1 MRVLMG
7 RKKRPSPPQADAPQ
21 REDARATPPGPASPS
36 RRRGVV
42 LFLAAL
48 SIGLMVFVAIRQRRP
63 STPEAARAVLS
74 SRPAKD
80 VNLLLVTLDTTRAD
94 RLGPYGFSRGVT
106 PNLDR
111 LAEDA
116 VVFEHATAA
125 VPLTFPS
132 HTTIFTGDYPTRH
145 GIRDNGGFFLD
156 ASATT
161 MAEILKGAG
170 YATGGFIGAWVLE
183 SRWGLA
189 QGFDKY
195 SDQFDLSKYKVVSLG
210 TVQKK
215 GEEVVN
221 DALSWLDTVK
231 SRKFFGWVHLYD
243 AHTPYDPPE
252 PFASRFPN
260 QPYIGEIAY
269 ADSQVGRLLDW
280 LKTNGLDRNTVVIV
294 TADHG
299 ESLGDHGEATHAYFV
314 YDSTMH
320 VPLIVKTP
328 WNDKGR
334 NASMVSSADILP
346 TVLDLL
352 GLPPVKTPIDGS
364 SLALGIVNPGAS
376 VSGTAYAETYFP
388 RYHFGWQHLRSL
400 RSNEYTYVDAPEPE
414 LYDRRT
420 DPGETSNIYKAFSA
434 RAEDLR
440 LKLEALAKVDQGK
453 VPERKSLDPDTLQRL
468 AALGYVG
475 NVIDVNP
482 DAVLPDPKSKLPLF
496 QKMNRAKD
504 LAQDDDVSGA
514 AKLLQSVVAEDPNI
528 MDAHLTLGNWL
539 VRLKRGEEAI
549 ESFRRALALKPDDDI
564 ALGNLARLFLSR
576 GRKSDAEDAI
586 RVFETALSRNPKNP
600 QAWFQ
605 LAVLSMDMGDA
616 ARAKHAFVRAGEEN
630 PKMGAAWIGQG
641 ALAFAASRLA
651 EAEQMIRKGL
661 ELEPEAKGG
670 RYNLARVVEARGR
683 LDEAEALYRAELSTY
698 ADHGKAR
705 FNLAQLERQRGNQA
719 GYLAELRL
727 SIDKAPDFGPSF
739 FFLAREE
746 LNAGRLEAARD
757 FAERGLKVD
766 NISEVAPLGHYVLAD
781 ILSRQGKPK
790 EAQDEAAKG
799 KALESRARRSLDV
812 G

>member
-1 MRVLMG
+1 MRRQKTSRSDGAAAPGKVAYKLS
-7 RKKRPSPPQADAPQ
+7 RKTVA
-21 REDARATPPGPASPS
+21 
-36 RRRGVV
+36 VIV
-42 LFLAAL
+42 AAL
-48 SIGLMVFVAIRQRRP
+48 GLLVVIVGVAIRHRQPSGLSDARSLLASRR
-63 STPEAARAVLS
+63 AS
-74 SRPAKD
+74 SQP
-80 VNLLLVTLDTTRAD
+80 NLLLVTLDTTRAD
-94 RLGPYGFSRGVT
+94 RLGAYGFARGTT
-106 PNLDR
+106 PRLDR
-111 LAEDA
+111 LAEEA

-132 HTTIFTGDYPTRH
+132 HTTIFTGQYPTRH

-161 MAEILKGAG
+161 MAEVLKGAG
-170 YATGGFIGAWVLE
+170 YATGAFVGAWVLE

-195 SDQFDLSKYKVVSLG
+195 SDQFDLSKYKVISLG

-215 GEEVVN
+215 GEEVVG
-221 DALSWLDTVK
+221 DAISWLDTVK
-231 SRKFFGWVHLYD
+231 DRKFFGWVHLYD
-243 AHTPYDPPE
+243 AHTPYEPPE
-252 PFASRFPN
+252 PFASQFPN
-260 QPYIGEIAY
+260 QPYLGEIAY
-269 ADSQVGRLLDW
+269 ADAQVGRLLDW
-280 LKTNGLDRNTVVIV
+280 LKMKGLDKNTVVIV

-320 VPLIVKTP
+320 VPLVIKTP

-334 NASMVSSADILP
+334 NASMVSSADIFP

-352 GLPPVKTPIDGS
+352 GVPPVKEPLDGT
-364 SLALGIVNPGAS
+364 SLALGIVDPAAG
-376 VSGTAYAETYFP
+376 VGGTAYAETYFP

-400 RSNEYTYVDAPEPE
+400 RNNDYTYVDAPEPE
-414 LYDRRT
+414 LYDRKT

-440 LKLEALAKVDQGK
+440 LKIEALARADQGK
-453 VPERKSLDPDTLQRL
+453 VPERQSLDPDTLQRL

-482 DAVLPDPKSKLPLF
+482 DAVLPDPKLKLPLF

-504 LAQDDDVSGA
+504 LAQDEDYAGA
-514 AKLLQSVVAEDPNI
+514 VALLQSVVAEDANI

-539 VRLKRGEEAI
+539 IRLKRGEEAI
-549 ESFRRALALKPDDDI
+549 ESFRHALALKPDDDI
-564 ALGNLARLFLSR
+564 ALGNLARLYLSR
-576 GRKSDAEDAI
+576 GRKTDAQDAL

-605 LAVLSMDMGDA
+605 LAILSMDIGDA
-616 ARAKHAFVRAGEEN
+616 EGAKHSFVRAAEEN

-651 EAEQMIRKGL
+651 EAEQLIGKGL
-661 ELEPEAKGG
+661 ELEPEVRGG
-670 RYNLARVVEARGR
+670 RYNLARVLEARGR
-683 LDEAEALYRAELSTY
+683 FDEAESLYRAELSTF

-705 FNLAQLERQRGNQA
+705 FNLAQLERERGNLM
-719 GYLAELRL
+719 GFMNELRI
-727 SIDKAPDFGPSF
+727 STEKAPDFGPSF
-739 FFLAREE
+739 FFLARAE
-746 LNAGRLEAARD
+746 LNAGRLEVARD
-757 FAERGLKVD
+757 LAERGLKVD
-766 NISEVAPLGHYVLAD
+766 NTSEVAPLGHYVLAD
-781 ILSRQGKPK
+781 ILSRQNKPK
-790 EAQDEAAKG
+790 EAAAEAAKG
-799 KALESRARRSLDV
+799 KELEARARHSLDV

>member
-1 MRVLMG
+1 M
-7 RKKRPSPPQADAPQ
+7 KTTT
-21 REDARATPPGPASPS
+21 ARFFSTKWSAIA
-36 RRRGVV
+36 V
-42 LFLAAL
+42 
-48 SIGLMVFVAIRQRRP
+48 GLGLVGLTAVIIIQKRRP
-63 STPEAARAVLS
+63 TEIEGARSILASRQTAA
-74 SRPAKD
+74 K

-94 RLGPYGFSRGVT
+94 RLGPYGFPKGTT
-106 PNLDR
+106 PHLDR

-116 VVFEHATAA
+116 IVFEHATAA

-132 HTTIFTGDYPTRH
+132 HTTIFTGQYPTRH

-161 MAEILKGAG
+161 MAEVLKGAG

-195 SDQFDLSKYKVVSLG
+195 SDQFDLSKYKVISLG

-221 DALSWLDTVK
+221 DAITWLDTVK
-231 SRKFFGWVHLYD
+231 TRKFFGWVHLYD
-243 AHTPYDPPE
+243 AHTPYEPPE
-252 PFASRFPN
+252 PFASQFPN
-260 QPYIGEIAY
+260 QPYLGEIAY
-269 ADSQVGRLLDW
+269 ADAQVGRLVDW
-280 LKTNGLDRNTVVIV
+280 LKTNGLDQNTVVIV

-334 NASMVSSADILP
+334 NSSMVSSADIFP

-352 GLPPVKTPIDGS
+352 GLPATKEPIDGT
-364 SLALGIVNPGAS
+364 SLALGVVNPEAS
-376 VSGTAYAETYFP
+376 VGGTAYAETYFP

-440 LKLEALAKVDQGK
+440 LKIEALARADQGK
-453 VPERKSLDPDTLQRL
+453 IPERKSLDPDTLQRL

-482 DAVLPDPKSKLPLF
+482 NAVLPDPKRKLPLF

-504 LAQDDDVSGA
+504 LAQDDDVEAA

-576 GRKSDAEDAI
+576 GRKSDAQDAL

-616 ARAKHAFVRAGEEN
+616 DRAKHSFVRAAEEN

-641 ALAFAASRLA
+641 ALAFSASRLG
-651 EAEQMIRKGL
+651 EAEQMTRKGL

-670 RYNLARVVEARGR
+670 RYNLARVLEARGR
-683 LDEAEALYRAELSTY
+683 FDEAASLYRAELSTY

-719 GYLAELRL
+719 GFISELRA
-727 SIDKAPDFGPSF
+727 STEKAPDFGPSF

-746 LNAGRLEAARD
+746 LNAGRLDAARD
-757 FAERGLKVD
+757 LAERGLKVD

-781 ILSRQGKPK
+781 ILSRQNKPK
-790 EAQDEAAKG
+790 EAQEEAAKG
-799 KALESRARRSLDV
+799 KALESRKRHSLDV

>member
-1 MRVLMG
+1 MG
-7 RKKRPSPPQADAPQ
+7 RKKRSGPPEQTAPPAAEKPPGS
-21 REDARATPPGPASPS
+21 RAKWAGILIVAVVLALGGLALLRGRRPDSLEGARALLASRKTGS
-36 RRRGVV
+36 
-42 LFLAAL
+42 
-48 SIGLMVFVAIRQRRP
+48 
-63 STPEAARAVLS
+63 E
-74 SRPAKD
+74 
-80 VNLLLVTLDTTRAD
+80 VNLLVVTLDTTRAD
-94 RLGPYGFSRGVT
+94 RLGPYGFNRGTT
-106 PNLDR
+106 PHLDR

-132 HTTIFTGDYPTRH
+132 HTTIFTGEYPTRH

-156 ASATT
+156 PSATT
-161 MAEILKGAG
+161 MAELLKSAG
-170 YATGGFIGAWVLE
+170 YATGAFIGAWVLE

-195 SDQFDLSKYKVVSLG
+195 SDQFDLSKYKIISLG

-215 GEEVVN
+215 GEEVVS
-221 DALSWLDTVK
+221 DAISWLDTVK
-231 SRKFFGWVHLYD
+231 TKKFFGWVHLYD
-243 AHTPYDPPE
+243 AHTPYEPPE
-252 PFASRFPN
+252 PFASQFPN
-260 QPYIGEIAY
+260 QPYLGEIAY
-269 ADSQVGRLLDW
+269 ADAQVGRLLDW
-280 LKTNGLDRNTVVIV
+280 LKANGLEENTVVVV
-294 TADHG
+294 TGDHG

-328 WNDKGR
+328 WHDQGR

-352 GLPPVKTPIDGS
+352 GLPPVKGPIDGV
-364 SLALGIVNPGAS
+364 SLALGIVDAKAPVG
-376 VSGTAYAETYFP
+376 GTAYAETYFP

-420 DPGETSNIYKAFSA
+420 DPGETTNIFKAYSA

-440 LKLEALAKVDQGK
+440 LKLEALARVDQGK

-482 DAVLPDPKSKLPLF
+482 DAVLPDPKLKLPLF

-504 LAQDDDVSGA
+504 LAQDDDVEAA

-564 ALGNLARLFLSR
+564 ALGNLARLYLSR
-576 GRKSDAEDAI
+576 GRKSDAEDAL

-616 ARAKHAFVRAGEEN
+616 DKAKHSFVRAAEEN

-641 ALAFAASRLA
+641 ALAFSASRLA

-670 RYNLARVVEARGR
+670 RYNLARVLEARGR
-683 LDEAEALYRAELSTY
+683 FDEAEALYRAELQTY

-705 FNLAQLERQRGNQA
+705 FNLAQLERQRGNLA
-719 GYLAELRL
+719 GYLAELRT
-727 SIDKAPDFGPSF
+727 STEKAPDFGPAF

-746 LNAGRLEAARD
+746 LNAGRLDQARD
-757 FAERGLKVD
+757 LAERGLKVD

-781 ILSRQGKPK
+781 ILSRQNKPK
-790 EAQDEAAKG
+790 EAQEEAAKG
-799 KALESRARRSLDV
+799 KALESRKRRSLDV

>member
-1 MRVLMG
+1 MG
-7 RKKRPSPPQADAPQ
+7 RKKKTGPRDETPP
-21 REDARATPPGPASPS
+21 ATPKTARPAP
-36 RRRGVV
+36 RGLAFGVV
-42 LFLAAL
+42 ALVLILGTVLLFKGRKPAD
-48 SIGLMVFVAIRQRRP
+48 
-63 STPEAARAVLS
+63 TEAARSLLD
-74 SRPAKD
+74 SRRAGGD
-80 VNLLLVTLDTTRAD
+80 LNLLVVTLDTTRAD
-94 RLGPYGFSRGVT
+94 RFGTYGFNRGVT
-106 PNLDR
+106 PRMDR
-111 LAEDA
+111 LAEES

-161 MAEILKGAG
+161 MAEVLKGAG

-195 SDQFDLSKYKVVSLG
+195 SDQFDLSKYKVISLG
-210 TVQKK
+210 TVQKS

-221 DALSWLDTVK
+221 DAISWLDTVK
-231 SRKFFGWVHLYD
+231 TRKFFGWVHLYD
-243 AHTPYDPPE
+243 AHTPYEPPE
-252 PFASRFPN
+252 PFASQFPN
-260 QPYIGEIAY
+260 QPYLGEMAY
-269 ADSQVGRLLDW
+269 TDAQVGRLLDW
-280 LKTNGLDRNTVVIV
+280 LKTNGLDKNTVVIV

-328 WNDKGR
+328 WNDTGR
-334 NASMVSSADILP
+334 NASMVSSADIFP

-352 GLPPVKTPIDGS
+352 GLPKLKNPIDGV
-364 SLALGIVNPGAS
+364 SLAQGIADPAARVG
-376 VSGTAYAETYFP
+376 GTAYAETYFP

-400 RSNEYTYVDAPEPE
+400 RNSEYTYIDAPEPE

-420 DPGETSNIYKAFSA
+420 DPGETSNIYKAYSA
-434 RAEDLR
+434 RAEELR
-440 LKLEALAKVDQGK
+440 LAIETLAKADQGK
-453 VPERKSLDPDTLQRL
+453 IPERQSLDPDTLQRL

-482 DAVLPDPKSKLPLF
+482 NAVLPDPKVKLPLF

-504 LAQDDDVSGA
+504 LAQDDNVEGA
-514 AKLLQSVVAEDPNI
+514 AALLKSVVTEDPNI

-576 GRKSDAEDAI
+576 GRKNDAEDAL

-605 LAVLSMDMGDA
+605 LAVLSMDVGDA
-616 ARAKHAFVRAGEEN
+616 DKAKHSFVRAAEEN

-670 RYNLARVVEARGR
+670 RYNLARVLEARGR
-683 LDEAEALYRAELSTY
+683 LGEAAALYRAELATF

-705 FNLAQLERQRGNQA
+705 FNLAQLERQRGNLA
-719 GYLAELRL
+719 GFITELRA
-727 SIDKAPDFGPSF
+727 STEKAPDFGPAF

-746 LNAGRLEAARD
+746 MNAGNLGVAKD
-757 FAERGLKVD
+757 LAERGLKVD
-766 NISEVAPLGHYVLAD
+766 NLSEVAPLGYYVLAD

-790 EAQDEAAKG
+790 EAAAEAAKG
-799 KALESRARRSLDV
+799 KALENRKVRPLDV

>member
-1 MRVLMG
+1 MG
-7 RKKRPSPPQADAPQ
+7 RNKRTSRPSEAAQGPKKPTGPGTQWAVLAGILLVVAALALLLIRSRRP
-21 REDARATPPGPASPS
+21 EGIEGARA
-36 RRRGVV
+36 
-42 LFLAAL
+42 LLAARKTA
-48 SIGLMVFVAIRQRRP
+48 S
-63 STPEAARAVLS
+63 
-74 SRPAKD
+74 D

-94 RLGPYGFSRGVT
+94 RLGPYGFSKGTT
-106 PNLDR
+106 PHLDR
-111 LAEDA
+111 LSENA

-132 HTTIFTGDYPTRH
+132 HTTIFTGEYPTRH

-161 MAEILKGAG
+161 MAEVLKGAG
-170 YATGGFIGAWVLE
+170 YATGAFIGAWVLE
-183 SRWGLA
+183 ARWGLG

-195 SDQFDLSKYKVVSLG
+195 SDEFDLSKYKVISLG
-210 TVQKK
+210 TVQKT

-221 DALSWLDTVK
+221 DAITWLDTVK
-231 SRKFFGWVHLYD
+231 TGKFFGWVHLYD
-243 AHTPYDPPE
+243 PHTPYDPPE
-252 PFASRFPN
+252 PFASQFPN
-260 QPYIGEIAY
+260 QPYLGEIAY
-269 ADSQVGRLLDW
+269 TDAQVGRLIEW
-280 LKTNGLDRNTVVIV
+280 LKTNGLDQNTVVVV
-294 TADHG
+294 TGDHG

-334 NASMVSSADILP
+334 NPSMVSSADIFP

-352 GLPPVKTPIDGS
+352 GLPPVKGPIDGT
-364 SLALGIVNPGAS
+364 SLALGIVNPEAPVG
-376 VSGTAYAETYFP
+376 GTAYAETYFT

-400 RSNEYTYVDAPEPE
+400 RNNEYTYVDAPEPE
-414 LYDRRT
+414 LYDRRI
-420 DPGETSNIYKAFSA
+420 DPGETTNIYKAYSA
-434 RAEDLR
+434 RAEELR
-440 LKLEALAKVDQGK
+440 LKIEALARADKGK
-453 VPERKSLDPDTLQRL
+453 VPERQSLDPDTLQRL

-482 DAVLPDPKSKLPLF
+482 DAVLPDPKLKLPLF
-496 QKMNRAKD
+496 QKMNRSKD
-504 LAQDDDVSGA
+504 LAQDDDVEGA

-539 VRLKRGEEAI
+539 VRLKRPEEAI
-549 ESFRRALALKPDDDI
+549 ESFRRALSLKPDDDI

-576 GRKSDAEDAI
+576 GRKSDAEDAL

-616 ARAKHAFVRAGEEN
+616 ARAKHSFVRAAEEN
-630 PKMGAAWIGQG
+630 PKMGASWIGQG
-641 ALAFAASRLA
+641 ALAFAGSRLG

-670 RYNLARVVEARGR
+670 RYNLARVLEARGR
-683 LDEAEALYRAELSTY
+683 FDEADSLYREELKTY

-705 FNLAQLERQRGNQA
+705 FNLAQLERQRGNRA
-719 GYLAELRL
+719 AYLAELRA
-727 SIDKAPDFGPSF
+727 STEKAPDFGPAF

-746 LNAGRLEAARD
+746 LSAGKLDAARD
-757 FAERGLKVD
+757 LAERGLKVD

-781 ILSRQGKPK
+781 ILSRQNKPK
-790 EAQDEAAKG
+790 EAQQEAAKG
-799 KALESRARRSLDV
+799 KALESRRRPALDV

>member
-1 MRVLMG
+1 MG
-7 RKKRPSPPQADAPQ
+7 SRNREPPDEETTGKATTPKRLTRPLLIAVGVVVAGVAGFLVVQ
-21 REDARATPPGPASPS
+21 RGRTHGIEGARAAFAS
-36 RRRGVV
+36 RR
-42 LFLAAL
+42 AA
-48 SIGLMVFVAIRQRRP
+48 S
-63 STPEAARAVLS
+63 
-74 SRPAKD
+74 D
-80 VNLLLVTLDTTRAD
+80 VNLLVVTLDTTRAD
-94 RLGPYGFSRGVT
+94 RLGAYGFNRGVT
-106 PNLDR
+106 PHLDR
-111 LAEDA
+111 MAQES

-132 HTTIFTGDYPTRH
+132 HTTIFTGQYPTRH

-161 MAEILKGAG
+161 LAEVMKGAG

-195 SDQFDLSKYKVVSLG
+195 SDQFDLSKYKVISLG
-210 TVQKK
+210 TVQKT

-231 SRKFFGWVHLYD
+231 GGKFFGWVHLYD
-243 AHTPYDPPE
+243 PHTPYEPPE
-252 PFASRFPN
+252 PFASQFPN
-260 QPYIGEIAY
+260 QPYLGEMAY

-280 LKTNGLDRNTVVIV
+280 LSANDLDKNTVVVV

-320 VPLIVKTP
+320 VPLIIRTP
-328 WNDKGR
+328 WNDRGR
-334 NASMVSSADILP
+334 NASMVSSADIFP
-346 TVLDLL
+346 TILDLL
-352 GLPPVKTPIDGS
+352 GLPPAKEPIDGV
-364 SLALGIVNPGAS
+364 SLSPGILDAD
-376 VSGTAYAETYFP
+376 TAVGGSAYSETYFT

-400 RSNEYTYVDAPEPE
+400 RNAEYTYVDAPEPE

-420 DPGETSNIYKAFSA
+420 DPGETSNIYKAYSA
-434 RAEDLR
+434 RAEPLR
-440 LKLEALAKVDQGK
+440 LEIEALARTDKGK
-453 VPERKSLDPDTLQRL
+453 APERKSLDPDTLQRL

-482 DAVLPDPKSKLPLF
+482 EAVLPDPKLKLPLF

-504 LAQDDDVSGA
+504 LSRDEDVEGA
-514 AKLLQSVVAEDPNI
+514 VALLKEVVTEDPNI

-539 VRLKRGEEAI
+539 VRLKHGEEAI

-564 ALGNLARLFLSR
+564 ALGNLARLYLSR
-576 GRKSDAEDAI
+576 GRKSDAEDAL
-586 RVFETALSRNPKNP
+586 RVFEDALSRNPRNP

-605 LAVLSMDMGDA
+605 LAILSMDMGDA
-616 ARAKHAFVRAGEEN
+616 EKAKRSFVRAAEEN

-641 ALAFAASRLA
+641 ALAFEASKLT
-651 EAEQMIRKGL
+651 EAERMVRKGL

-670 RYNLARVVEARGR
+670 RYNLARVVEAQGR
-683 LDEAEALYRAELSTY
+683 FDEAMALYRSELETF

-705 FNLAQLERQRGNQA
+705 FNLAQLERQRGNM
-719 GYLAELRL
+719 GGFIAELRA
-727 SIDKAPDFGPSF
+727 STEKAPDFGPSF

-746 LNAGRLEAARD
+746 LNAGHLDAARD
-757 FAERGLKVD
+757 LAERGLKVD
-766 NISEVAPLGHYVLAD
+766 DFSEVAPLGHYVLAD
-781 ILSRQGKPK
+781 IFSRLGKQK
-790 EAQDEAAKG
+790 EAAAEAAKG
-799 KALESRARRSLDV
+799 KALERRKIRSRDV
-812 G
+812 S

>member
-1 MRVLMG
+1 MG
-7 RKKRPSPPQADAPQ
+7 RRKKTGPPIEAAPA
-21 REDARATPPGPASPS
+21 EKPKPE
-36 RRRGVV
+36 
-42 LFLAAL
+42 AL
-48 SIGLMVFVAIRQRRP
+48 SRTLGLGILVLLAGAVAFLLIDRARRP
-63 STPEAARAVLS
+63 GGVEGARSLLASRKAAA
-74 SRPAKD
+74 D
-80 VNLLLVTLDTTRAD
+80 INLLVVTLDTTRAD
-94 RLGPYGFSRGVT
+94 RLGPYGFNRGTT
-106 PNLDR
+106 PHLDHF
-111 LAEDA
+111 AEDA

-132 HTTIFTGDYPTRH
+132 HTTIFTGEYPTRH

-161 MAEILKGAG
+161 MAEVLQAAG
-170 YATGGFIGAWVLE
+170 YATGAFIGAWVLE
-183 SRWGLA
+183 SRWGLS

-195 SDQFDLSKYKVVSLG
+195 SDQFDLSKYKIVSLG

-221 DALSWLDTVK
+221 DAITWLDTVK
-231 SRKFFGWVHLYD
+231 TKKFFGWVHLYD
-243 AHTPYDPPE
+243 AHTPYEPPE
-252 PFASRFPN
+252 PFASQFPN
-260 QPYIGEIAY
+260 QPYLGEIAY

-280 LKTNGLDRNTVVIV
+280 LKANSLDQNTVVVV
-294 TADHG
+294 TGDHG

-334 NASMVSSADILP
+334 NASMVSSADIFP

-352 GLPPVKTPIDGS
+352 GLPPVKGPIDGT
-364 SLALGIVNPGAS
+364 SLAAGIVDPGAP
-376 VSGTAYAETYFP
+376 VGGTAYAETYFP

-420 DPGETSNIYKAFSA
+420 DPGETENIYKAFSA

-440 LKLEALAKVDQGK
+440 LKLEALAKVDKGK

-482 DAVLPDPKSKLPLF
+482 DAVLPDPKLKLPLF
-496 QKMNRAKD
+496 QKMNRSKD
-504 LAQDDDVSGA
+504 LAQDDDIEGA
-514 AKLLQSVVAEDPNI
+514 VKLLQSVVAEDPNI

-549 ESFRRALALKPDDDI
+549 ESFRRAVALKPDDDI
-564 ALGNLARLFLSR
+564 ALGNLARLYLSR
-576 GRKSDAEDAI
+576 GRKSDAEDAL

-616 ARAKHAFVRAGEEN
+616 DRAKDSFVRAAEEN
-630 PKMGAAWIGQG
+630 PKMGASWIGQG
-641 ALAFAASRLA
+641 ALAFSASRLG

-670 RYNLARVVEARGR
+670 RYNLARVLEARGR
-683 LDEAEALYRAELSTY
+683 FDEAESLYRAELSTY

-705 FNLAQLERQRGNQA
+705 FNLAQLERQRGNLA
-719 GYLAELRL
+719 GFIAELRA
-727 SIDKAPDFGPSF
+727 STEKAPDFGPAF

-746 LNAGRLEAARD
+746 LNAGRLDAARD
-757 FAERGLKVD
+757 LAERGLLVD

-781 ILSRQGKPK
+781 ILSRRNKPK
-790 EAQDEAAKG
+790 EAQQEAAKG
-799 KALESRARRSLDV
+799 KALESRKRHPLDV

>member
-1 MRVLMG
+1 MG
-7 RKKRPSPPQADAPQ
+7 RRKKKEEPEPREGEPVTGPAAVEPRRAPSRKKAAAFVIMAVVALLAAFLFLRSRTGGSDG
-21 REDARATPPGPASPS
+21 ARATLAS
-36 RRRGVV
+36 RRGDAD
-42 LFLAAL
+42 L
-48 SIGLMVFVAIRQRRP
+48 
-63 STPEAARAVLS
+63 
-74 SRPAKD
+74 
-80 VNLLLVTLDTTRAD
+80 NLIVVTLDTTRAD
-94 RLGPYGFSRGVT
+94 RVGAYGFPRGVT
-106 PNLDR
+106 PHLDR
-111 LAEDA
+111 MAEDA

-132 HTTIFTGDYPTRH
+132 HTTIFTGEYPTRH

-156 ASATT
+156 PSATT
-161 MAEILKGAG
+161 LAEVLKGAG

-195 SDQFDLSKYKVVSLG
+195 SDQFDLSKYKVISLG
-210 TVQKK
+210 TVQKS

-221 DALSWLDTVK
+221 DAISWLDTVK

-243 AHTPYDPPE
+243 AHTPYEPPE
-252 PFASRFPN
+252 PYNSQFPN
-260 QPYIGEIAY
+260 QPYLGEMAY
-269 ADSQVGRLLDW
+269 ADAQVGRLLDW
-280 LKTNGLDRNTVVIV
+280 LKTNGLDKNTVVVV

-320 VPLIVKTP
+320 VPLVIKTP
-328 WNDKGR
+328 WNDRGR
-334 NASMVSSADILP
+334 NASMVSSADIFP

-352 GLPPVKTPIDGS
+352 GLPPVKGPIDGV
-364 SLALGIVNPGAS
+364 SLAAGIVDPKAKVGGS
-376 VSGTAYAETYFP
+376 AYSETYFT
-388 RYHFGWQHLRSL
+388 RYHFGWQHLRAL
-400 RSNEYTYVDAPEPE
+400 RNDEYTYVDAPEPE
-414 LYDRRT
+414 LYDRRA
-420 DPGETSNIYKAFSA
+420 DPGETSNIFKAYSA

-440 LKLEALAKVDQGK
+440 LKIEALAKTDSGK

-482 DAVLPDPKSKLPLF
+482 NAVLPDPKLKLPLF

-504 LAQDDDVSGA
+504 LAQDDNVEGA
-514 AKLLQSVVAEDPNI
+514 AALLKEVVTEDPNI

-564 ALGNLARLFLSR
+564 ALGNLARLYLSR
-576 GRKSDAEDAI
+576 GRKSDAEDAL

-616 ARAKHAFVRAGEEN
+616 DKAKHSFVRAAEEN

-641 ALAFAASRLA
+641 ALAFAAARLP

-670 RYNLARVVEARGR
+670 RYNLARVLEAQGR
-683 LDEAEALYRAELSTY
+683 FAEAAALYRSELSTF

-705 FNLAQLERQRGNQA
+705 FNLAQLERQRGNLT
-719 GYLAELRL
+719 GFIAELRI
-727 SIDKAPDFGPSF
+727 STEKAPDFGPAF

-746 LNAGRLEAARD
+746 LNAGRLDAARD
-757 FAERGLKVD
+757 LAERGLKVD

-781 ILSRQGKPK
+781 IYSRLGRQK
-790 EAQDEAAKG
+790 EAAAEAAKG
-799 KALESRARRSLDV
+799 KALENRKVRPLDV

>member
-1 MRVLMG
+1 MG
-7 RKKRPSPPQADAPQ
+7 RRKQTGQPNQAVPQKPREARSIARTAAWVLGALVLGGTLLVFMFGKTVRPGGVLG
-21 REDARATPPGPASPS
+21 ARSLLASRS
-36 RRRGVV
+36 AG
-42 LFLAAL
+42 
-48 SIGLMVFVAIRQRRP
+48 S
-63 STPEAARAVLS
+63 
-74 SRPAKD
+74 D
-80 VNLLLVTLDTTRAD
+80 VNLLLITLDTTRAD
-94 RLGPYGFSRGVT
+94 RLGAYGFNRGTT
-106 PNLDR
+106 PHIDR
-111 LAEDA
+111 LAEDS
-116 VVFEHATAA
+116 VVFEHATSA

-132 HTTIFTGDYPTRH
+132 HTTIFTGEYPTRH

-161 MAEILKGAG
+161 MAEVLKGAG

-195 SDQFDLSKYKVVSLG
+195 SDQFDLSKYKVISLG
-210 TVQKK
+210 TVQKT

-221 DALSWLDTVK
+221 DAISWLDTVK
-231 SRKFFGWVHLYD
+231 QKKFFGWVHLYD
-243 AHTPYDPPE
+243 AHTPYEPPE
-252 PFASRFPN
+252 PYASQFPN
-260 QPYIGEIAY
+260 QPYLGEIAY
-269 ADSQVGRLLDW
+269 ADAQVGRLLDW
-280 LKTNGLDRNTVVIV
+280 LKTNGLDQKTVVIV

-334 NASMVSSADILP
+334 NASMVSSADIFP

-352 GLPPVKTPIDGS
+352 GLAPVTGPIDGT
-364 SLALGIVNPGAS
+364 SLAPGIVNPGEK
-376 VSGTAYAETYFP
+376 VSGTAYSETYFT

-400 RSNEYTYVDAPEPE
+400 RNEDYTYVDAPEPE
-414 LYDRRT
+414 LYDRRR
-420 DPGETSNIYKAFSA
+420 DPSETSNIYKAFSA

-440 LKLEALAKVDQGK
+440 LKIEALAKADQGK
-453 VPERKSLDPDTLQRL
+453 TPERKSLDPDTLQRL

-482 DAVLPDPKSKLPLF
+482 NAVLPDPKLKLPLF

-504 LAQDDDVSGA
+504 LAQDDNVEGA
-514 AKLLQSVVAEDPNI
+514 ARLLQSVVAEDPNI

-539 VRLKRGEEAI
+539 VRLNRGGEAI
-549 ESFRRALALKPDDDI
+549 ESFRHALALKPDDDI
-564 ALGNLARLFLSR
+564 ALGNLARLYLSR
-576 GRKSDAEDAI
+576 GRKSDAEDAL

-616 ARAKHAFVRAGEEN
+616 AKAQRSFVRAAEEN
-630 PKMGAAWIGQG
+630 PKMGASWIGQG
-641 ALAFAASRLA
+641 ALAFAASRLGDA
-651 EAEQMIRKGL
+651 EALIRKGL

-670 RYNLARVVEARGR
+670 RYNLARVLEARGR
-683 LDEAEALYRAELSTY
+683 LDEAESLYRAELGTF

-705 FNLAQLERQRGNQA
+705 FNLAQLERQRGNM
-719 GYLAELRL
+719 GGFIAELRA
-727 SIDKAPDFGPSF
+727 STEKAPDFGPAF

-746 LNAGRLEAARD
+746 LNAGRLDAARD
-757 FAERGLKVD
+757 LAERGLKVD

-781 ILSRQGKPK
+781 ILSRQNKPK
-790 EAQDEAAKG
+790 DAAAEAAKG
-799 KALESRARRSLDV
+799 KALETRKKRPLDV

>member
-1 MRVLMG
+1 MIAVALLG
-7 RKKRPSPPQADAPQ
+7 LAGVATWY
-21 REDARATPPGPASPS
+21 ARG
-36 RRRGVV
+36 
-42 LFLAAL
+42 
-48 SIGLMVFVAIRQRRP
+48 RRP
-63 STPEAARAVLS
+63 GTLDAARALIA
-74 SRPAKD
+74 SRKTSD
-80 VNLLLVTLDTTRAD
+80 LNLLVVTLDTTRAD
-94 RLGPYGFSRGVT
+94 RLGPYGFRRGTT

-111 LAEDA
+111 FAEDA
-116 VVFEHATAA
+116 VVFEHATSA

-132 HTTIFTGDYPTRH
+132 HTTIFTGEYPTRH

-156 ASATT
+156 ESATT

-170 YATGGFIGAWVLE
+170 YATGAFIGAWVLE

-195 SDQFDLSKYKVVSLG
+195 SDQFDLSKYKIVSLG

-221 DALSWLDTVK
+221 DALAWLDTVK
-231 SRKFFGWVHLYD
+231 AKKFFGWVHLYD
-243 AHTPYDPPE
+243 AHTPYEPPE

-260 QPYIGEIAY
+260 QPYLGEIAY

-280 LKTNGLDRNTVVIV
+280 LRSNRLDRNTVVVV

-299 ESLGDHGEATHAYFV
+299 ESLGDHGESTHAYFV

-328 WNDKGR
+328 WNDRGR

-352 GLPPVKTPIDGS
+352 GLPAVKGPIDGT
-364 SLALGIVNPGAS
+364 SLALGIVDPKAVVGGA
-376 VSGTAYAETYFP
+376 AYSETYFP
-388 RYHFGWQHLRSL
+388 RYHFGWQHLRAL
-400 RSNEYTYVDAPEPE
+400 RSSEYTYVDAPEPE
-414 LYDRRT
+414 LYDRNA
-420 DPGETSNIYKAFSA
+420 DPGETTNIYKAYSA
-434 RAEDLR
+434 RAESLR
-440 LKLEALAKVDQGK
+440 QKLETLAKADQGK

-482 DAVLPDPKSKLPLF
+482 GAVLPDPKLKLPLF
-496 QKMNRAKD
+496 QKMNRSKD
-504 LAQDDDVSGA
+504 LAQDDDIAGA
-514 AKLLQSVVAEDPNI
+514 VKLLQTVVAEDPNI

-539 VRLKRGEEAI
+539 VRLKRWEEAI
-549 ESFRRALALKPDDDI
+549 QSFQRALALKPDDDI

-576 GRKSDAEDAI
+576 GRKSDAEDAM
-586 RVFETALSRNPKNP
+586 RVFETALARNPKNP

-605 LAVLSMDMGDA
+605 LAILSMDLGDA
-616 ARAKHAFVRAGEEN
+616 ERAKQSFVRATEEN

-641 ALAFAASRLA
+641 ALAFAASRLP

-661 ELEPEAKGG
+661 ELEPEARGG
-670 RYNLARVVEARGR
+670 RYNLARVLEARGR
-683 LDEAEALYRAELSTY
+683 LDEAAALYRAELSTY

-705 FNLAQLERQRGNQA
+705 FNLAQLERQRGNMA
-719 GYLAELRL
+719 GYLAELRA
-727 SIDKAPDFGPSF
+727 STEKAPDFGPAF

-746 LNAGRLEAARD
+746 LNAGRLVEARD
-757 FAERGLKVD
+757 LAERGLKVD
-766 NISEVAPLGHYVLAD
+766 NTSEVAPLGHYVIAD
-781 ILSRQGKPK
+781 ILSRQNKPK
-790 EAQDEAAKG
+790 EAQEEAAKG
-799 KALESRARRSLDV
+799 KALENRKRRSLDV

>member
-1 MRVLMG
+1 MVGALLILAATTVVLV
-7 RKKRPSPPQADAPQ
+7 RNRPATSADG
-21 REDARATPPGPASPS
+21 ARSVLAA
-36 RRRGVV
+36 RRG
-42 LFLAAL
+42 
-48 SIGLMVFVAIRQRRP
+48 
-63 STPEAARAVLS
+63 S
-74 SRPAKD
+74 SD
-80 VNLLLVTLDTTRAD
+80 VNLIIVTLDTTRAD
-94 RLGPYGFSRGVT
+94 RLGAYGFTKGTT
-106 PNLDR
+106 PHLDQM
-111 LAEDA
+111 AENA
-116 VVFEHATAA
+116 VVFEHATSA

-156 ASATT
+156 PSATT
-161 MAEILKGAG
+161 LAEILKSAG
-170 YATGGFIGAWVLE
+170 YATGAFIGAWVLE

-195 SDQFDLSKYKVVSLG
+195 SDQFDLSKYKVISLG

-215 GEEVVN
+215 GEEVMN
-221 DALSWLDTVK
+221 DALGWLDTVK
-231 SRKFFGWVHLYD
+231 TKKFFGWVHLYD
-243 AHTPYDPPE
+243 AHTPYEPPE
-252 PFASRFPN
+252 PYASQFPN
-260 QPYIGEIAY
+260 QPYLGEIAY
-269 ADSQVGRLLDW
+269 TDAQVGRLLDW
-280 LKTNGLDRNTVVIV
+280 LKTNDLDRNTVVIV

-334 NASMVSSADILP
+334 NASMVSSADIFP

-352 GLPPVKTPIDGS
+352 GLPAPKVTIDGT
-364 SLALGIVNPGAS
+364 SLALGVVNPAAK
-376 VSGTAYAETYFP
+376 VSGTAYSETYFT

-400 RSNEYTYVDAPEPE
+400 RNDDYTYVDAPEPE

-434 RAEDLR
+434 RAENLR
-440 LKLEALAKVDQGK
+440 LKIETLAKADAGK
-453 VPERKSLDPDTLQRL
+453 IPERKSLDPDTLQRL

-482 DAVLPDPKSKLPLF
+482 DAVLPDPKLKLPLF

-504 LAQDDDVSGA
+504 LAQDDDVAGA
-514 AKLLQSVVAEDPNI
+514 ATLLQSVVAEDPNI

-539 VRLKRGEEAI
+539 VRLKRGDEAI
-549 ESFRRALALKPDDDI
+549 ESFRHALALKPDDDI
-564 ALGNLARLFLSR
+564 ALGNLARLYLSR
-576 GRKSDAEDAI
+576 GRKNDAEDAL

-605 LAVLSMDMGDA
+605 LAILSMDIGDA
-616 ARAKHAFVRAGEEN
+616 KKAQTSFVRAAEEN

-641 ALAFAASRLA
+641 ALAFAAANLP
-651 EAEQMIRKGL
+651 EAERLIRKGL
-661 ELEPEAKGG
+661 ELEPEVKGG
-670 RYNLARVVEARGR
+670 RYNLARVLEARGR
-683 LDEAEALYRAELSTY
+683 FDEAASLYRAELTTF

-705 FNLAQLERQRGNQA
+705 FNLAQLERQRGNMR
-719 GYLAELRL
+719 GFMDELRT
-727 SIDKAPDFGPSF
+727 STAKAPDFGPSF

-746 LNAGRLEAARD
+746 MNAGRLEVARD
-757 FAERGLKVD
+757 LAERGLKVD

-781 ILSRQGKPK
+781 IYSRENKPK
-790 EAQDEAAKG
+790 EAAAEAAKG
-799 KALESRARRSLDV
+799 KALQARKIRALDV

>member
-1 MRVLMG
+1 MG
-7 RKKRPSPPQADAPQ
+7 RKKRPSPPNETAPK
-21 REDARATPPGPASPS
+21 EEARSKPAGRRAGAAVGIAGLIIAIVAFAAVKSRTP
-36 RRRGVV
+36 RG
-42 LFLAAL
+42 LD
-48 SIGLMVFVAIRQRRP
+48 
-63 STPEAARAVLS
+63 AARSLLS
-74 SRPAKD
+74 SRRGSSD

-94 RLGPYGFSRGVT
+94 RLGPYGFGRGTT

-111 LAEDA
+111 FAEDA
-116 VVFEHATAA
+116 MVFEHATSA

-132 HTTIFTGDYPTRH
+132 HTTIFTGQYPTRH

-156 ASATT
+156 PSATT
-161 MAEILKGAG
+161 MAEVLKGAG

-195 SDQFDLSKYKVVSLG
+195 SDQFDLSKYKVISLG

-221 DALSWLDTVK
+221 DAMAWLDTVK

-243 AHTPYDPPE
+243 AHTPYEPPE

-260 QPYIGEIAY
+260 QPYLGEIAY

-280 LKTNGLDRNTVVIV
+280 LKTNGLDQNTVVIV

-299 ESLGDHGEATHAYFV
+299 ESLGDHGEAAHAYFV

-328 WNDKGR
+328 WHDKGR

-352 GLPPVKTPIDGS
+352 GLPAVKVPIDGT
-364 SLALGIVNPGAS
+364 SLALGVVNPLAS
-376 VSGTAYAETYFP
+376 VGGAAYAETYFP

-400 RSNEYTYVDAPEPE
+400 RSNDYTYVDAPEPE
-414 LYDRRT
+414 LYDRRS

-440 LKLEALAKVDQGK
+440 LKLEALAKVDKGK
-453 VPERKSLDPDTLQRL
+453 APERKSLDPDTLQRL

-475 NVIDVNP
+475 NVIDLNP
-482 DAVLPDPKSKLPLF
+482 DAVLPDPKLKLPLF

-504 LAQDDDVSGA
+504 LAQDDDVEGA

-586 RVFETALSRNPKNP
+586 RVFETALARNPKNP

-616 ARAKHAFVRAGEEN
+616 VRAKHSFVRAAEEN
-630 PKMGAAWIGQG
+630 PKMGASWIGQG
-641 ALAFAASRLA
+641 ALAFAGSRLP
-651 EAEQMIRKGL
+651 EAEEMIRKGL

-670 RYNLARVVEARGR
+670 RYNLARVLEARGR
-683 LDEAEALYRAELSTY
+683 FDEAESLYRAELSTY

-705 FNLAQLERQRGNQA
+705 FNLAQLERQRGNTA
-719 GYLAELRL
+719 GYLNELRL
-727 SIDKAPDFGPSF
+727 STEKAPDFGPAF

-746 LNAGRLEAARD
+746 LNAGRLDSARD
-757 FAERGLKVD
+757 LAQRGLKVD

-781 ILSRQGKPK
+781 ILSRQNKPK
-790 EAQDEAAKG
+790 EAQEEAAKG
-799 KALESRARRSLDV
+799 KALDTRRRRAIDV

>member
-1 MRVLMG
+1 MG
-7 RKKRPSPPQADAPQ
+7 RGKKTGQPNEAAPMETSRPRRLTRRGIVVIAVLVLAAAAILIMAIQKRRPAGADA
-21 REDARATPPGPASPS
+21 ARSLLAS
-36 RRRGVV
+36 RRAG
-42 LFLAAL
+42 
-48 SIGLMVFVAIRQRRP
+48 SG
-63 STPEAARAVLS
+63 
-74 SRPAKD
+74 
-80 VNLLLVTLDTTRAD
+80 VNLLMVTLDTTRAD
-94 RLGPYGFSRGVT
+94 RLGAYGFSRGAT
-106 PNLDR
+106 PHLDR
-111 LAEDA
+111 LAEEG

-132 HTTIFTGDYPTRH
+132 HTTIFTGQYPTRH

-156 ASATT
+156 PSVTT
-161 MAEILKGAG
+161 MAEVMKEAG

-195 SDQFDLSKYKVVSLG
+195 SDQFDLSKYKVISLG
-210 TVQKK
+210 TVQKT

-221 DALSWLDTVK
+221 DAISWLDTVK

-243 AHTPYDPPE
+243 PHTPYEPPE
-252 PFASRFPN
+252 PFASQFPN
-260 QPYIGEIAY
+260 QPYLGEIAY
-269 ADSQVGRLLDW
+269 TDAQVGRLLDW
-280 LKTNGLDRNTVVIV
+280 LKSNGLDKNTVVIV

-328 WNDKGR
+328 WNDRGR
-334 NASMVSSADILP
+334 NASMVSSADIFP

-352 GLPPVKTPIDGS
+352 GLKAVKDTIDGS
-364 SLALGIVNPGAS
+364 SLALGIVNPEAS
-376 VSGTAYAETYFP
+376 VGGTAYAETYFT

-400 RSNEYTYVDAPEPE
+400 RNADYTYVDAPEPE

-420 DPGETSNIYKAFSA
+420 DPGETSNIFKAFSA

-440 LKLEALAKVDQGK
+440 LKIEALARADQGK
-453 VPERKSLDPDTLQRL
+453 IPERKSLDPDTLQRL

-482 DAVLPDPKSKLPLF
+482 NAVLPDPKLKLPLF

-504 LAQDDDVSGA
+504 LAQDDDVAGA
-514 AKLLQSVVAEDPNI
+514 AALLQSVVAEDPNI

-539 VRLKRGEEAI
+539 IRLKRGEEAI

-576 GRKSDAEDAI
+576 GRKTDAQDAL

-616 ARAKHAFVRAGEEN
+616 LKAKHSFVRAGEEN

-641 ALAFAASRLA
+641 ALAFAASRLP

-670 RYNLARVVEARGR
+670 RYNLARVLEARGR
-683 LDEAEALYRAELSTY
+683 FDEAESLYRAELATF

-705 FNLAQLERQRGNQA
+705 FNLAQLERQRGNVA
-719 GYLAELRL
+719 GFIAELRA
-727 SIDKAPDFGPSF
+727 STEKAPDFGPAF

-746 LNAGRLEAARD
+746 LNAGRLEVARD
-757 FAERGLKVD
+757 LAERGLKVD

-781 ILSRQGKPK
+781 ILSRQGKPR
-790 EAQDEAAKG
+790 EAADEAAKG
-799 KALESRARRSLDV
+799 KALETRKIRPLDV

>member
-1 MRVLMG
+1 MG
-7 RKKRPSPPQADAPQ
+7 RKKKTGQQA
-21 REDARATPPGPASPS
+21 EATPPETRAGSGA
-36 RRRGVV
+36 RAAAAAAVV
-42 LFLAAL
+42 LVLVAGAFLFL
-48 SIGLMVFVAIRQRRP
+48 RSGRP
-63 STPEAARAVLS
+63 ESAEGARALLA
-74 SRPAKD
+74 SRKTPSD
-80 VNLLLVTLDTTRAD
+80 VNLLVVTLDTTRAD
-94 RLGPYGFSRGVT
+94 RLGAYGFNRGTT
-106 PNLDR
+106 PHLDA

-116 VVFEHATAA
+116 VVFEHATSA

-132 HTTIFTGDYPTRH
+132 HTTIFTGEYPTRH

-156 ASATT
+156 PSATT
-161 MAEILKGAG
+161 MAEVLKGAG
-170 YATGGFIGAWVLE
+170 YQTGAFIGAWVLE
-183 SRWGLA
+183 SRWGLS

-195 SDQFDLSKYKVVSLG
+195 SDQFDLSKYKVISLG

-221 DALSWLDTVK
+221 DALAWLDTVK
-231 SRKFFGWVHLYD
+231 TKKFFGWVHLYD
-243 AHTPYDPPE
+243 AHTPYEPPE

-260 QPYIGEIAY
+260 QPYLGEIAY
-269 ADSQVGRLLDW
+269 ADAQVGRLLDW
-280 LKTNGLDRNTVVIV
+280 LKANGLDRNTVVVI
-294 TADHG
+294 TGDHG
-299 ESLGDHGEATHAYFV
+299 ESLGEHGEATHAYFV

-334 NASMVSSADILP
+334 NKSMVSLADIFP
-346 TVLDLL
+346 TVLDLI
-352 GLPPVKTPIDGS
+352 GLPPVKGPIDGT
-364 SLALGIVNPGAS
+364 SLALGIVNPSAPVG
-376 VSGTAYAETYFP
+376 GTAYAETYFP

-440 LKLEALAKVDQGK
+440 LKLEAIARVDQGK
-453 VPERKSLDPDTLQRL
+453 APERKSLDPDTLQRL

-482 DAVLPDPKSKLPLF
+482 DAVLPDPKVKLPLF

-504 LAQDDDVSGA
+504 LAQDDDVEGA
-514 AKLLQSVVAEDPNI
+514 TKLLQSVVAEDPNI

-549 ESFRRALALKPDDDI
+549 ASFRHALALKPDDDI

-586 RVFETALSRNPKNP
+586 RVFETALARNPKNP

-605 LAVLSMDMGDA
+605 LAVLAMDMGDA
-616 ARAKHAFVRAGEEN
+616 DRAKHAFVRAAEEN

-641 ALAFAASRLA
+641 ALAFSASRLA

-670 RYNLARVVEARGR
+670 RYNLARVLEARGR
-683 LDEAEALYRAELSTY
+683 FDEAEALYRAELQTY

-705 FNLAQLERQRGNQA
+705 FNLAQLERQRGNMA
-719 GYLAELRL
+719 GFIAELRA
-727 SIDKAPDFGPSF
+727 STEKAPDFGPAF
-739 FFLAREE
+739 FFLARAE
-746 LNAGRLEAARD
+746 LNAGRLDVARD
-757 FAERGLKVD
+757 LAERGLKVD
-766 NISEVAPLGHYVLAD
+766 NTSEVAPLGHYVLAD
-781 ILSRQGKPK
+781 ILSRQNKPK
-790 EAQDEAAKG
+790 EAQEEAAKG
-799 KALESRARRSLDV
+799 KALEARKHRALDV

>member
-1 MRVLMG
+1 MRG
-7 RKKRPSPPQADAPQ
+7 RK
-21 REDARATPPGPASPS
+21 G
-36 RRRGVV
+36 GV
-42 LFLAAL
+42 AAL
-48 SIGLMVFVAIRQRRP
+48 VFLLAVAAIVAVKTRKPTGL
-63 STPEAARAVLS
+63 EAARERLAAHRAS
-74 SRPAKD
+74 SEP
-80 VNLLLVTLDTTRAD
+80 NLLLVTLDTTRAD
-94 RLGPYGFSRGVT
+94 RLGPYGFDKGTS

-111 LAEDA
+111 LAENA

-132 HTTIFTGDYPTRH
+132 HTTIFTGQYPTRH

-156 ASATT
+156 SSATT
-161 MAEILKGAG
+161 LAEVLKAAG

-195 SDQFDLSKYKVVSLG
+195 SDQFDLSKYKVISLG

-221 DALSWLDTVK
+221 DAIAWLDTVK
-231 SRKFFGWVHLYD
+231 AKKFFGWVHLYD

-260 QPYIGEIAY
+260 QPYLGEIAY
-269 ADSQVGRLLDW
+269 ADAQVGRLLDW
-280 LKTNGLDRNTVVIV
+280 LEANGLAKNTVVIV

-299 ESLGDHGEATHAYFV
+299 ESLGEHGEATHAYFV

-334 NASMVSSADILP
+334 NPSMVSSADIFP

-352 GLPPVKTPIDGS
+352 GLPAVKGPIDGT
-364 SLALGIVNPGAS
+364 SLALGIVNPEAPVGGA
-376 VSGTAYAETYFP
+376 AYAETYFP

-400 RSNEYTYVDAPEPE
+400 RNSEYTYIDAPEPE

-420 DPGETSNIYKAFSA
+420 DPGETSNIYKAYSA

-440 LKLEALAKVDQGK
+440 VKLEALARADLGK
-453 VPERKSLDPDTLQRL
+453 APERKSLDPDTLQRL

-482 DAVLPDPKSKLPLF
+482 DAVLPDPKVKLPLF

-504 LAQDDDVSGA
+504 LAQDENVEGA
-514 AKLLQSVVAEDPNI
+514 VKLLQSVVAEDPNI

-549 ESFRRALALKPDDDI
+549 ESFRRAVALKPDDDI
-564 ALGNLARLFLSR
+564 ALGNLARLYLSR

-616 ARAKHAFVRAGEEN
+616 ERAGHSFVRAAEEN
-630 PKMGAAWIGQG
+630 PKMGAAWIGRG

-661 ELEPEAKGG
+661 ELEPEARGG
-670 RYNLARVVEARGR
+670 RYNLARVLEARGR
-683 LDEAEALYRAELSTY
+683 FDEAESLYRSELSTY

-705 FNLAQLERQRGNQA
+705 FNLAQLERQRGNTD
-719 GYLAELRL
+719 GFLAELRA
-727 SIDKAPDFGPSF
+727 STEKAPDFGPAF

-746 LNAGRLEAARD
+746 LSAGRLEIARD
-757 FAERGLKVD
+757 LALRGLKVD
-766 NISEVAPLGHYVLAD
+766 NTSELAPLGHYVLAD
-781 ILSRQGKPK
+781 ILSRQNKPK
-790 EAQDEAAKG
+790 EAQEEAARG
-799 KALESRARRSLDV
+799 KALESRKRRSLDV